1 MATRSYV
8 LQRPAAAPRFR
19 IDYARELN
27 AEQLAAVEAPAG
39 PCLVIAG
46 AGTGK
51 TRTLIYR
58 LARTLELGT
67 PLEAMLLLTFTNKA
81 AREMVRR
88 VETLT
93 QGLADPRKLL
103 GGTFHHVAHAVL
115 RTHGQALGLSP
126 DFSLLDREDARTV
139 MAEALSD
146 VTAGKPQ
153 KRLPRP
159 EVLVELAS
167 LVANTGLPLDAVL
180 ADRRPAFVA
189 SAEVLGRAV
198 ARFSE
203 RKRKM
208 NLLDFDD
215 LLVFLRQL
223 LVEQPVVR
231 NALRERFRAVFVDE
245 FQDTNLLQGE
255 LVDLLAGEGGNV
267 TVVGDDAQCIYGF
280 RGAHFAN
287 IRAFPER
294 HAGCQVFTLTR
305 NYRST
310 PEVLRFANTS
320 LSFNVDQF
328 PRELVPTRPSGA
340 RPVVVAAAQDDEQ
353 AAFVAQRVLELRDE
367 GIPLGEMAVLYRA
380 HGHALELQL
389 ELGRRGIPYVVR
401 AGVRFFE
408 QAHIKDVVSHLR
420 VLQNPADELAFKRC
434 ARLWPGVGGAAAQDL
449 WARITVHPDPLH
461 AFLAGSWKEGF
472 ARRALAGAEQCRALF
487 ASLDEAGRTAPGELI
502 SRVLEGGYR
511 AQLEERFAAA
521 DRREE
526 DLEHLSEY
534 AGRYPDLGAFLSEL
548 SLLGELHGEDAVD
561 GEPPDELL
569 VLSTVHQAKGLEWR
583 AVFVIGAVDGQF
595 PLAHAVRT
603 AAEEE
608 EERRLFYVALTRAK
622 DELYVCYPLT
632 SSSGERGRSL
642 RQASRFLT
650 ELPDG
655 PSAPFDR
662 WVLDAPE

>member
-8 LQRPAAAPRFR
+8 LQRPHAAPRFR

-27 AEQLAAVEAPAG
+27 PEQLAAVEAPPG

-88 VETLT
+88 VEGLT

-115 RTHGQALGLSP
+115 RTHGAALGLSP
-126 DFSLLDREDARTV
+126 GFALLDREDARTV
-139 MAEALSD
+139 MGEALSD
-146 VTAGKPQ
+146 VTGGRPK

-159 EVLVELAS
+159 ELIVELAS
-167 LVANTGLPLDAVL
+167 LSANTSRSLEEIL
-180 ADRRPAFVA
+180 AERRPAFLP
-189 SAEVLGRAV
+189 SAELLARA
-198 ARFSE
+198 AACFTE
-203 RKRKM
+203 RKRRM
-208 NLLDFDD
+208 NLVDFDD

-223 LVEQPVVR
+223 LLEQPAIR

-245 FQDTNLLQGE
+245 FQDTNRLQGE

-267 TVVGDDAQCIYGF
+267 TAVGDDAQCIYGF

-287 IRAFPER
+287 IRAFPAR
-294 HAGCQVFTLTR
+294 HPGCRTFTLVR

-310 PEVLRFANTS
+310 PEVLALANAS
-320 LSFNVDQF
+320 LSFNRDQF
-328 PRELVPTRPSGA
+328 ERALVPARPSGA
-340 RPVVVAAAQDDEQ
+340 RPVVVATAHGDEQ
-353 AAFVAQRVLELRDE
+353 ASFVAQRVLELRDE
-367 GIPLGEMAVLYRA
+367 GVPLGEMAVLYRA

-389 ELGRRGIPYVVR
+389 ELARRGIPYQVR

-408 QAHIKDVVSHLR
+408 QAHIKDVVCHLR
-420 VLQNPADELAFKRC
+420 LLQNPADELSFKRC
-434 ARLWPGVGGAAAQDL
+434 VRLWPGVGGAAAHDL
-449 WARITVHPDPLH
+449 WTRLSAHADPLQ
-461 AFLAGSWKEGF
+461 AFLAGDWKQGF

-487 ASLDEAGRTAPGELI
+487 AALDAAGRTVPGELVA
-502 SRVLEGGYR
+502 RVLDGGYR

-521 DRREE
+521 ERREE
-526 DLEHLSEY
+526 DLAHLSEY
-534 AGRYPDLGAFLSEL
+534 AARYPDVGAFLSEL
-548 SLLGELHGEDAVD
+548 SLLGELHGEDVVD

-569 VLSTVHQAKGLEWR
+569 VLATVHQAKGLEWR

-595 PLAHAVRT
+595 PLAHASRT
-603 AAEEE
+603 ADEEE
-608 EERRLFYVALTRAK
+608 EERRLFYVALTRAR

-632 SSSGERGRSL
+632 SASGERGRSL
-642 RQASRFLT
+642 RQASRFIT

-655 PSAPFDR
+655 EPAPFDR
-662 WVLDAPE
+662 WILDARS